1 MKPISRAEPGAHQ
14 RNGRPRSLPLVDPG
28 ARTIPELTIP
38 LESNDNSA
46 TIHPRRFQNPIRQV
60 TIENGSTNVL
70 ADYRKP
76 VIASH
81 PQVAWQSQLSSLVV
95 GNEIATLRSRS
106 RTSEFRI
113 ISTRSFSADTSGVL
127 SQCIANL
134 LPPVHT
140 TTPSTPHSRGRRVR
154 GRGPFSYNHFPLE
167 FYLLFVVKSIS
178 ASGINSAGRVP
189 ASQAGCRGF
198 DPRIPLH

>member
-1 MKPISRAEPGAHQ
+1 MGQCPNKKPTPNVEPGPEQ
-14 RNGRPRSLPLVDPG
+14 RDSRCRSLPSVNP
-28 ARTIPELTIP
+28 APSTSPELTTP

-81 PQVAWQSQLSSLVV
+81 PQVAWQSQLRWLVA

-127 SQCIANL
+127 SQCTANL
-134 LPPVHT
+134 LSPVHT
-140 TTPSTPHSRGRRVR
+140 TTPSPQLSWG
-154 GRGPFSYNHFPLE
+154 
-167 FYLLFVVKSIS
+167 
-178 ASGINSAGRVP
+178 
-189 ASQAGCRGF
+189 
-198 DPRIPLH
+198 